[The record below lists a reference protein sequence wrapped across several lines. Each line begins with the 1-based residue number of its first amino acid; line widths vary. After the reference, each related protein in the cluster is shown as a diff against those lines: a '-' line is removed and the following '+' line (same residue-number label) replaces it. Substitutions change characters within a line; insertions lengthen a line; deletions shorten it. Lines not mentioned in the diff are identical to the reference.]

1 LTSSILNFA
10 CVEIFFLF
18 VLLIEWREL
27 LVRMNM
33 LLIVFRVI
41 DNYGFSTEKYTQFV
55 EIIFLLVIDI

>member
-1 LTSSILNFA
+1 M
-10 CVEIFFLF
+10 F